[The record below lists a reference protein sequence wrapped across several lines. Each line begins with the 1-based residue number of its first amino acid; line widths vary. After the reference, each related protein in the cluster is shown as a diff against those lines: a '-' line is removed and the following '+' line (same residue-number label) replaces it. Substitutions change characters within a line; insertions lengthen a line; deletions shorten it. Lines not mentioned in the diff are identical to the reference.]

1 MIAGQSLLL
10 KDGHDNLKDAI
21 ESSMC
26 WPMTPSDRPRHR
38 RIQHRSTTESE
49 AGNQRPQKGKRMTTE
64 SDESV
69 TGQGERT
76 DSTSVGLA
84 QPTAERDNWNR
95 RYAAKEFIWTV
106 EANRFLV
113 AEAAGL
119 SPGRA
124 LDLAAGEGRNA
135 VWLAEHGW
143 TVRAVDF
150 SDVGIEKGKQLAA
163 ARKVA
168 DRIHFHVA
176 DLRGYEPEA
185 HRFDLVVLMYLQLP
199 WAELRPIL
207 VLAARAVAPG
217 GTLLVVAHDAA
228 NLKQGYGG
236 PQQPE
241 VLYTAEQVVAALGRE
256 LDIEKASPVE
266 RPVETDDG
274 TKVAIDCLVRARRP

>member
-1 MIAGQSLLL
+1 MTA
-10 KDGHDNLKDAI
+10 
-21 ESSMC
+21 ES
-26 WPMTPSDRPRHR
+26 H
-38 RIQHRSTTESE
+38 
-49 AGNQRPQKGKRMTTE
+49 
-64 SDESV
+64 ESV

-76 DSTSVGLA
+76 DSTSVGPT

-113 AEAAGL
+113 AEAVGL
-119 SPGRA
+119 SPGWA

-143 TVRAVDF
+143 TVHAVDF
-150 SDVGIEKGKQLAA
+150 SDVGVEKGRRLAA
-163 ARKVA
+163 ARQVA
-168 DRIHFHVA
+168 DRIDFQVA

-207 VLAARAVAPG
+207 VRAARAVAPG
-217 GTLLVVAHDAA
+217 GTLLLVAHDAA
-228 NLKQGYGG
+228 NLQHGHGG
-236 PQQPE
+236 SQQPE
-241 VLYTAEQVVAALGRE
+241 VLYTAEQVVAALCGDLE
-256 LDIEKASPVE
+256 IDKASPVE